1 MFGHFERKNARK
13 KGGKSIKKKKR
24 RTLNKKLETLGSS
37 GCMRMAARLMKAA
50 VQAGA
55 VLAILTPQFQIP
67 GVCA

>member
-13 KGGKSIKKKKR
+13 NGGKSIKKKR

>member
-13 KGGKSIKKKKR
+13 NGRKSIKKKR

-37 GCMRMAARLMKAA
+37 GCMRMAARLMKAV